1 MSGTRG
7 ERREGGGQIAPALRA
22 SKRLVVAADD
32 AHQAEFLAGLLRQA
46 GYVVDVAGTG
56 SDTLVAAR
64 GEPGPDVVLLD
75 LALPDLSGIEVTRR
89 LRAHSDVPIII
100 VSARRHESDK
110 IAGLDAGANDYVTKP
125 FSPAELLAR
134 VRVQV
139 REGDADRANGVSHGV
154 FTIGALRLDAGV
166 RRLTRDGKVIDVSA
180 REFDILQLLA
190 EAARHAVPRQKL
202 FASFWGLDF
211 YGDERALDVYIRAIR
226 KKIEPDPGHPRYLHT
241 VRRVGYLLSDGWPE
255 GAPSARRHPGPR
267 LGR

>member
-1 MSGTRG
+1 MS
-7 ERREGGGQIAPALRA
+7 PAMRA
-22 SKRLVVAADD
+22 SKRLVVGDDD
-32 AHQAEFLAGLLRQA
+32 AHQAEFLAGLLRQE

-56 SDTLVAAR
+56 SDTLVAAG
-64 GEPGPDVVLLD
+64 GEPSPDVVLLD

-125 FSPAELLAR
+125 FSPGELLAR

-139 REGDADRANGVSHGV
+139 RQGAAAEGANGVSHGV
-154 FTIGALRLDAGV
+154 FTIGVLRLDAGV

-190 EAARHAVPRQKL
+190 EAARHVVPRQKL
-202 FASFWGLDF
+202 FASFWGPDF

-255 GAPSARRHPGPR
+255 GAPSARRHPGRR